1 VADCGRYT
9 QTLLEY
15 ATTLLHQVRGR
26 PPCCDEVCAP
36 DGASGHLVVS
46 ATPPTGST
54 WTTSVP
60 SWASVMPPS
69 GAATTPD
76 IALSRRPASGAVAG
90 MHPRLVRK
98 QAELALQT
106 QVVNLVPVG
115 DNLAVTQM
123 LDL

>member
-1 VADCGRYT
+1 MTA
-9 QTLLEY
+9 
-15 ATTLLHQVRGR
+15 A
-26 PPCCDEVCAP
+26 
-36 DGASGHLVVS
+36 
-46 ATPPTGST
+46 
-54 WTTSVP
+54 P

-69 GAATTPD
+69 GAATTLD

-90 MHPRLVRK
+90 LHPRLVRK

-106 QVVNLVPVG
+106 QVVDLVPVG